1 MMRPPKPTS
10 MTLNLAP
17 MVDVLMCLIVFFL
30 LAAHI
35 VAAEATVVDVRDLP
49 RALAA
54 QEVDSSDLGNR
65 VTISVRRVADGDE
78 VAEYVVADWDG
89 ERIVP
94 RALRPADI
102 EALLKLRATQAVARG
117 ATLRCVIRADRMV
130 TYQHVE
136 VVLRACG
143 LAQVRDVVF
152 AARMDGDGEGPP

>member
-1 MMRPPKPTS
+1 MMRPPRPVS

-35 VAAEATVVDVRDLP
+35 VAAEHTAVEARDLP

-65 VTISVRRVADGDE
+65 VTINVRRVDGGDE
-78 VAEYVVADWDG
+78 AAEYVVADWDG
-89 ERIVP
+89 ERIVQ
-94 RALRPADI
+94 RALRPEDI

-136 VVLRACG
+136 VVMRACG
-143 LAQVRDVVF
+143 LAQVKDVVF
-152 AARMDGDGEGPP
+152 SARVGDEGEV